1 MRFHPAP
8 TGGLSMHKFQ
18 VSHFNCRASVRRAN
32 VPSPASTALRTVG
45 WDTQAQKRNR
55 TAEIFLSPRAQWP
68 GKNLDRPLRFYAP
81 EILLNLTGMCPS

>member
-1 MRFHPAP
+1 
-8 TGGLSMHKFQ
+8 MHKFQ

-32 VPSPASTALRTVG
+32 VPSPASTAPRTVG

-55 TAEIFLSPRAQWP
+55 TAEIFLSLRAQWP
-68 GKNLDRPLRFYAP
+68 GKNLDRPLRSYAP